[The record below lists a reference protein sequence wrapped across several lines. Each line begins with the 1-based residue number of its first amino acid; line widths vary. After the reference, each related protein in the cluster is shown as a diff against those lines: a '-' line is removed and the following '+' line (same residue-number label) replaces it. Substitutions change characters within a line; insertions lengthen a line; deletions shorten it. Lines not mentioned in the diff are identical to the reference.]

1 MVDFS
6 NRKEAERWFKGQPR
20 EVCIA
25 MAVRMALRV
34 FPLCAPYIL
43 VNPSS
48 RSDVFILPIL
58 RALAPPFVAGIWP
71 TRGGEV
77 RSAAFAA
84 VPVARAAVL
93 DAAKAAPVR
102 AEADAAA
109 AAAAF
114 AAVASK
120 AAATTTRAAAAEAAA
135 RVDGFATAANAF
147 AAFADPA
154 DVFAAAATAKAAAAT
169 ADAADAAAIEA
180 GVTAAALCR
189 VPLWPDTIPDKIA
202 EDWSRLSDLLL
213 DLDPNWSVWTE
224 WYDDRLR
231 GTDNPRSRPLIEELE
246 VERALIPDEDWG
258 KGAAHVNALI
268 VEIEAKYRAKV
279 PEQKPASA
287 QFEWQDDGKLHVLPA
302 PPPEARSAA
311 QEERLRQAWAAQ
323 EEHLS
328 ALEQVLRT
336 GNFRALDPVLAS
348 YRKALGTGYEDLNV
362 IALGVHGARV
372 ESFASRADN
381 LLMEAPASE
390 LVSFAGSH
398 GMFVRQFD
406 VWHDWQADSE
416 GAPKTE
422 EVVAIAQTA
431 RQIAAESGFV
441 DAEAADALEE
451 AAQSVELVT
460 VDDDAKAEIQPAN
473 AALRNA
479 RRVVGNALSKFL
491 GPILERVKKGSL
503 DGLEE
508 GCKRFVS
515 SAIYR
520 GLGVGLPIFAAHHF
534 GWISSVI
541 RYIEPALK
549 AAGLF

>member
-6 NRKEAERWFKGQPR
+6 NRNEAERWFRGQSR

-109 AAAAF
+109 AAA
-114 AAVASK
+114 
-120 AAATTTRAAAAEAAA
+120 
-135 RVDGFATAANAF
+135 AF

-441 DAEAADALEE
+441 DADALEE